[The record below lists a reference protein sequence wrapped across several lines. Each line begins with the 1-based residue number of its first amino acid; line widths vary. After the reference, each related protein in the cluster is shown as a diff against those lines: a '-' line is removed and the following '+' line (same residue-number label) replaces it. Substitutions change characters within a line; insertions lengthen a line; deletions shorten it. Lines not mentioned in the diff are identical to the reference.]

1 MGKVEFKAAV
11 SDDFRGVITLE
22 IQNRRTGKS
31 GRIQIGRKD
40 FYIRRLTMKPG
51 EYTLSV
57 RAVYGGRE
65 FQADAEPDTLCVGK
79 KVMSLVQIRVMEEKK
94 AAGPE
99 RGYSA
104 ETGGGGIYSAGT
116 EADGVR
122 PAEVGT
128 GEINSAGIGADKGG
142 HSERITSGA
151 GTVDAGAAGLNSA
164 GGHLNFGL
172 CLVFLLV
179 TLALTVGILAFLM
192 SQRAEKLWEYV
203 TRKREGV

>member
-31 GRIQIGRKD
+31 GRIQLGRKD

-65 FQADAEPDTLCVGK
+65 FQAETEPDTLCVGK
-79 KVMSLVQIRVMEEKK
+79 KVMSLVQIRVTEEKE

-99 RGYSA
+99 RVYSA
-104 ETGGGGIYSAGT
+104 ETGGGGIRS
-116 EADGVR
+116 
-122 PAEVGT
+122 AEVGT
-128 GEINSAGIGADKGG
+128 GEINSAGMGSDQSG
-142 HSERITSGA
+142 HSERITSGTGA
-151 GTVDAGAAGLNSA
+151 VDAGAAGLNSA
-164 GGHLNFGL
+164 GGHLNLGL

>member
-22 IQNRRTGKS
+22 IQNRRTGKY
-31 GRIQIGRKD
+31 GRIQLGRKD

-51 EYTLSV
+51 DYTLSV

-65 FQADAEPDTLCVGK
+65 FQAETDPDMLCVGK
-79 KVMSLVQIRVMEEKK
+79 KVMSLVQIRVTEEKK
-94 AAGPE
+94 AAGPK
-99 RGYSA
+99 RVYSA
-104 ETGGGGIYSAGT
+104 GKGGGGIRSAGT
-116 EADGVR
+116 ETGGIR
-122 PAEVGT
+122 SAEVGS
-128 GEINSAGIGADKGG
+128 GEI
-142 HSERITSGA
+142 
-151 GTVDAGAAGLNSA
+151 NSA
-164 GGHLNFGL
+164 GGHLNLGL

-203 TRKREGV
+203 TRKREDG